1 MLMFRVGAEL
11 TGHSSSLQ
19 HSVGQ
24 SLSVVAGSVVV
35 GGSVGGAVDAVV
47 VVAVVVVV
55 LFLVVVVVVGVGV
68 AVVVGVGGFVVGCC
82 GSTQLPLRS
91 QVSPS

>member
-1 MLMFRVGAEL
+1 MCLDGVQL

-24 SLSVVAGSVVV
+24 SVSVVAGSVVV
-35 GGSVGGAVDAVV
+35 VGSVGGAVDAA

-55 LFLVVVVVVGVGV
+55 LFLVVVVVAGV
-68 AVVVGVGGFVVGCC
+68 AVVGGVGGFVVGCW

>member
-1 MLMFRVGAEL
+1 MLMFRDGAEL

-35 GGSVGGAVDAVV
+35 GGSVGGAVDA
-47 VVAVVVVV
+47 AI
-55 LFLVVVVVVGVGV
+55 
-68 AVVVGVGGFVVGCC
+68 
-82 GSTQLPLRS
+82 
-91 QVSPS
+91 

>member
-1 MLMFRVGAEL
+1 MYLDGVQL

-24 SLSVVAGSVVV
+24 SVSVVAGSVVV
-35 GGSVGGAVDAVV
+35 VGSVGGAVDAA

-55 LFLVVVVVVGVGV
+55 LFLVVVVVAGV
-68 AVVVGVGGFVVGCC
+68 AVVGGVGGFVVGCW

>member
-1 MLMFRVGAEL
+1 MCIDGVQL

-24 SLSVVAGSVVV
+24 SVSVVAGSVVV
-35 GGSVGGAVDAVV
+35 VGSVGGAVDAAVV
-47 VVAVVVVV
+47 VVAVVV
-55 LFLVVVVVVGVGV
+55 LFLVVVVVAGV
-68 AVVVGVGGFVVGCC
+68 AVVGGVGGFVVGCW

>member
-1 MLMFRVGAEL
+1 M
-11 TGHSSSLQ
+11 
-19 HSVGQ
+19 
-24 SLSVVAGSVVV
+24 VV

-68 AVVVGVGGFVVGCC
+68 AVVVGVGGIVVGCW

>member
-1 MLMFRVGAEL
+1 MCLDGVQL

-24 SLSVVAGSVVV
+24 SVSVVAGSVVV
-35 GGSVGGAVDAVV
+35 VGSVGGAVDAAVV

-55 LFLVVVVVVGVGV
+55 LFLVVVVVAGV
-68 AVVVGVGGFVVGCC
+68 AVVGGVGGFVVGCW